1 MGFEI
6 LGITVLIIFL
16 NIILNGN
23 YLSYIGKDIDL
34 IKHISFSLNLPF
46 EVILISSITIFFILS
61 FFFKMFLLIFQTKFT
76 YEVAKILANKSFSKT
91 LNLSVLSLKN
101 KHSSEIIS
109 IIISK
114 INICVNHILF
124 PVISAFALMQSMTM

>member
-1 MGFEI
+1 MKSIKKSYFKFLVEMKYLWILFSQLRKIKFIFLLVLSFFSTFFEI

-46 EVILISSITIFFILS
+46 EVILISSITIFLYYH
-61 FFFKMFLLIFQTKFT
+61 FF
-76 YEVAKILANKSFSKT
+76 
-91 LNLSVLSLKN
+91 
-101 KHSSEIIS
+101 
-109 IIISK
+109 
-114 INICVNHILF
+114 
-124 PVISAFALMQSMTM
+124 